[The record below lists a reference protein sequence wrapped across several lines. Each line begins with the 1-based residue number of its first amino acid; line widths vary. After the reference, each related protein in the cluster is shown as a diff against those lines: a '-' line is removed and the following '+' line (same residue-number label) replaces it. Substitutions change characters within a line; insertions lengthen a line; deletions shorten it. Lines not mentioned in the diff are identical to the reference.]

1 MDSNVLLELNGVD
14 YSYHTDKSGNSKV
27 LDSISMTILKGDMV
41 ALVGPNG
48 GGKTTLVKIILGILN
63 PQKGSI
69 AVNMDRKKI
78 SYVPQYFYSGR
89 DYPLSAM
96 QAVLMGMGKGHRIYT
111 RANKTQAMEVLA
123 KFGVDHVANRR
134 VGTLSP
140 GQLQK
145 VIIARAVM
153 NKPELIVMDEPLSG
167 IDESGQGEIYAHLDA
182 LNREGTAIVAVTH
195 DLYAVPKYF
204 QTIACIKKTLHFHGH
219 SSNMDEVAKV
229 IYGSTATSTAGIS
242 TDYQRLVHVHSSGL
256 PVRVLDCHECRHNHD
271 RHDHDRVHDHDHDR
285 DRVHDHDHDRHDH
298 DHDRHDHDHDRHDH
312 E

>member
-1 MDSNVLLELNGVD
+1 MSMGMGMGMDSNILLELNGVD
-14 YSYHTDKSGNSKV
+14 YSYRTNKSGNSKV
-27 LDSISMTILKGDMV
+27 LDNITMPILKGDMV

-48 GGKTTLVKIILGILN
+48 GGKTTLVKIILAILN

-69 AVNMDRKKI
+69 TVNMDRKKI

-89 DYPLSAM
+89 DYPLSAL
-96 QAVLMGMGKGHRIYT
+96 QTVLMGMGKGHRIYT
-111 RANKTQAMEVLA
+111 RANKAQAMEVLA
-123 KFGVDHVANRR
+123 KFGVDHVASRR

-204 QTIACIKKTLHFHGH
+204 KTIACIKKTLHFHGH
-219 SSNMDEVAKV
+219 SSNMDEVAKI
-229 IYGSTATSTAGIS
+229 IYGGRASS

-256 PVRVLDCHECRHNHD
+256 PVRVLDCHECQHNQSRSQNRSQSRQGDVGDTSPSAHTA
-271 RHDHDRVHDHDHDR
+271 HDHHPHD
-285 DRVHDHDHDRHDH
+285 
-298 DHDRHDHDHDRHDH
+298 
-312 E
+312 